1 MTEITAESLQA
12 KLQAE
17 VKGVEFLTVKDN
29 TECGC
34 GSKFAVVLVA
44 KSFDGMSAVERH
56 QAILGNQ
63 GILAE
68 EMKTVSVFFW
78 AKTLMWVMM
87 CFIDFLFD

>member
-12 KLQAE
+12 KLRAE